1 VSAAILP
8 ELVPLPVV
16 LPLLVA
22 GVLLAFSKLLPPRAP
37 DVIAVLTTL
46 GVGGLCAG
54 LAAHIGDQPLVYWF
68 GGWTP
73 RDGQVLG
80 ISFTVDP
87 AGAALGAFIGLLFTC
102 AFVFA
107 WGYYDEVHAHFHV
120 LMLLF
125 MAGMIGFCLTHDLFN
140 MFVWFEVMSVAAFA
154 VTGYA
159 LRSSALAGALNFTV
173 INTIGSYLILGGIGL
188 LYAQGGAL
196 DFSALA
202 QAVAKAPDDPVL
214 SAAFAL
220 LAMGFLIKA
229 AQVPFQPWLADAHA
243 VAPSPVSVIF
253 SGIMVPLGLFG
264 LARIICDV
272 FAGSPEVRHV
282 VTTLLLGMGALTAVL
297 GGVMALIQ
305 RHIKRLLAFSTI
317 SHTGI
322 MMIGLASLN
331 QAGIAGLLAY
341 LIGHGLVKGSLFMI
355 AGIIEA
361 RCAGID
367 EIGLRGTGRPIW
379 PVGIL
384 MAVGALMLAGLPF
397 GLINAGS
404 EHIAGADHALRH
416 AMAGAM
422 LVGAACT
429 GAAVLRVAGRVFGG
443 FGPVPGEEV
452 RAPTEQEQEK
462 ADRPLGLMLSPAL
475 LLCALAFLPVQGGQ
489 AFLDHAAAMLR
500 QPADIQALVPGSVPE
515 QVVSPSV
522 RQDEEPPGPIQTFG
536 PWVSVELAIVIA
548 LYHLTRSLIPRAAT
562 GTVDRALRPWI
573 EILQRIHSGLIGDYV
588 AWVVVGLAAFAVAC
602 AFA

>member
-1 VSAAILP
+1 VSASILSD
-8 ELVPLPVV
+8 LVPLPVV

-22 GVLLAFSKLLPPRAP
+22 GVLLAFSKLLPARTP
-37 DVIAVLTTL
+37 DLIAVLTAL
-46 GVGGLCAG
+46 AVAGLCAT
-54 LAAHIGDQPLVYWF
+54 LAAHIENQPLVYWF
-68 GGWTP
+68 GGWSP

-87 AGAALGAFIGLLFTC
+87 AGAALGAFSGLLFTC
-102 AFVFA
+102 ALVFA

-125 MAGMIGFCLTHDLFN
+125 MAGMTGFCLTHDLFN

-173 INTIGSYLILGGIGL
+173 VNTIGSYLILGGIGL
-188 LYAQGGAL
+188 IYAQGGAL

-202 QAVAKAPDDPVL
+202 QTVAKAPDDPVL
-214 SAAFAL
+214 IAAFTL

-272 FAGSPEVRHV
+272 FADSSMVRHV
-282 VTTLLLGMGALTAVL
+282 VMTLLLGMGALTAVL

-331 QAGIAGLLAY
+331 QAGLTGLLAY
-341 LIGHGLVKGSLFMI
+341 LVGHGLVKASLFMV

-367 EIGLRGTGRPIW
+367 EIGLRGTGRSIW
-379 PVGIL
+379 PVGIV
-384 MAVGALMLAGLPF
+384 MVVGALMLAGLPL
-397 GLINAGS
+397 GLMHAGS
-404 EHIAGADHALRH
+404 EHITGANHALRH
-416 AMAGAM
+416 GLAGAM

-443 FGPVPGEEV
+443 FGPVPGEEE
-452 RAPTEQEQEK
+452 RGPTEQEQEK
-462 ADRPLGLMLSPAL
+462 ADRPLGLMLAPTL
-475 LLCALAFLPVQGGQ
+475 LLMALAFLPARTGQ
-489 AFLDHAAAMLR
+489 TFLDHAAAMLR
-500 QPADIQALVPGSVPE
+500 QPADIQS
-515 QVVSPSV
+515 VVSDTVPARAALPPV
-522 RQDEEPPGPIQTFG
+522 RQNEEPSGTTRTIG
-536 PWVSVELAIVIA
+536 PWVSVGLAISFA
-548 LYHLTRSLIPRAAT
+548 LYHLARSLIPRAAT
-562 GTVDRALRPWI
+562 RTVDRALRPWI
-573 EILQRIHSGLIGDYV
+573 EILQRFHSGLIGDYV

>member
-1 VSAAILP
+1 VNASILHD
-8 ELVPLPVV
+8 LAPLPVV

-22 GVLLAFSKLLPPRAP
+22 GVLLAFSKLLPARAP
-37 DVIAVLTTL
+37 DLIAVLTTL
-46 GVGGLCAG
+46 LAGGLCAS
-54 LAAHIGDQPLVYWF
+54 LAVHTGDQPLVYWF

-73 RDGQVLG
+73 RDGLVLG
-80 ISFTVDP
+80 ISFSVDP
-87 AGAALGAFIGLLFTC
+87 AGAALGAFIGLLFAC
-102 AFVFA
+102 ALVFA

-125 MAGMIGFCLTHDLFN
+125 MAGMTGFCLTHDLFN

-154 VTGYA
+154 ATGYA

-188 LYAQGGAL
+188 LYAKGGAL

-202 QAVAKAPDDPVL
+202 QAVAKAPDDPIL
-214 SAAFAL
+214 TAAFAL

-264 LARIICDV
+264 LARIICDI
-272 FAGSPEVRHV
+272 FAGSLPVQHV
-282 VTTLLLGMGALTAVL
+282 VMTLLLWMGALTAVL

-331 QAGIAGLLAY
+331 QAGFVGLLAY
-341 LIGHGLVKGSLFMI
+341 LVGHGLVKGSLFMI
-355 AGIIEA
+355 AGIIESH
-361 RCAGID
+361 CAGID

-379 PVGIL
+379 PVGVV

-397 GLINAGS
+397 GLMGAGS
-404 EHIAGADHALRH
+404 EHIAVADQARGHGL
-416 AMAGAM
+416 AGAI

-443 FGPVPGEEV
+443 FGPVSGEEE
-452 RAPTEQEQEK
+452 RAPTEQEREK
-462 ADRPLGLMLSPAL
+462 ANRPLSLMLAPAL
-475 LLCALAFLPVQGGQ
+475 LLLALAFLPAQGGQ
-489 AFLDHAAAMLR
+489 TFLDHAAAMLR
-500 QPADIQALVPGSVPE
+500 QPADVRAPILGPVRE
-515 QVVSPSV
+515 QVVSPPV
-522 RQDEEPPGPIQTFG
+522 HQDEKPIGRFG
-536 PWVSVELAIVIA
+536 PWGSVGLAIAIA
-548 LYHLTRSLIPRAAT
+548 LYHLGRSHIPRVAIE
-562 GTVDRALRPWI
+562 TVDRALRPWI
-573 EILQRIHSGLIGDYV
+573 EVLQRIHSGLIGDYV
-588 AWVVVGLAAFAVAC
+588 AWMVVGLAAFAVAF
-602 AFA
+602 AFS

>member
-1 VSAAILP
+1 MSAAILP

-16 LPLLVA
+16 VPLLVA
-22 GVLLAFSKLLPPRAP
+22 AMLLVFSKTLPERVP
-37 DVIAVLTTL
+37 DLIAVLTAMAAAAICT
-46 GVGGLCAG
+46 A
-54 LAAHIGDQPLVYWF
+54 LASGIGDHPLVYWF

-73 RDGQVLG
+73 RDGQVVG
-80 ISFTVDP
+80 ISFAVDP
-87 AGAALGAFIGLLFTC
+87 AGAALGAFAGVLFSC
-102 AFVFA
+102 ALVFA

-125 MAGMIGFCLTHDLFN
+125 LSGMIGFCLTHDLFN

-159 LRSSALAGALNFTV
+159 LRRSALAGALNFTV
-173 INTIGSYLILGGIGL
+173 INTVGSYLILGGIGL
-188 LYAQGGAL
+188 VYAQGGTL

-202 QAVAKAPDDPVL
+202 GTVAKKPDDPVM

-264 LARIICDV
+264 LARISSDV
-272 FAGSPEVRHV
+272 FAGSPVVRHV
-282 VTTLLLGMGALTAVL
+282 VTTLLLGMGALTTVL

-331 QAGIAGLLAY
+331 QAGKVGLLAY
-341 LIGHGLVKGSLFMI
+341 LVGHGLVKACLFMI

-379 PVGIL
+379 PVGVV
-384 MAVGALMLAGLPF
+384 MAIGALMLAGLPF
-397 GLINAGS
+397 GLTDTGS
-404 EHIAGADHALRH
+404 QHIARADHAFRVGL
-416 AMAGAM
+416 AGAM

-443 FGPVPGEEV
+443 FGPLPGEEEC
-452 RAPTEQEQEK
+452 APTEQEQEK
-462 ADRPLGLMLSPAL
+462 ADRPLGLMLAPAL
-475 LLCALAFLPVQGGQ
+475 LLLALALVPARGGEVFLN
-489 AFLDHAAAMLR
+489 HAAAMLR
-500 QPADIQALVPGSVPE
+500 QPADIRALPAGSKQKQTVMA
-515 QVVSPSV
+515 SP
-522 RQDEEPPGPIQTFG
+522 RYGAEPPARMRSFG
-536 PWVSVELAIVIA
+536 PWVSVGLAVAIA
-548 LYHLTRSLIPRAAT
+548 LYHLARSHIPRSATAAL
-562 GTVDRALRPWI
+562 DRAFLPWVK
-573 EILQRIHSGLIGDYV
+573 ILQRVHSGLIGDYV
-588 AWVVVGLAAFAVAC
+588 AWVVVGLAAFAI
-602 AFA
+602 AFAFA